1 MNGQQPPPQPPVG
14 AQPVPT
20 AAAPAVGQPA
30 VAAPQPT
37 AAPVAAP
44 PPAVAGA
51 GATPVAA
58 TQVEEWPTGDLPE
71 QTGQG
76 GRTALAPAIYAFR
89 LPMNLAQL
97 WASSTYKDFR
107 KVLANGQPNPTL
119 GQQVPFHMLKLGK
132 DSPLVVEGGPANGEP
147 MTSVFNTIRMPRGPF
162 SKRDDPL
169 TPWIHDLA
177 YILEVCLGDTSR
189 PQSVED
195 LVAQINQHAGGLIR
209 LTIGRKG
216 ECRVDAVRYI
226 PQQRTDKASGAL
238 VPMSQGFDTVA
249 DPSGQKGCGKK
260 YWTKDYAGA
269 ENVYQASVQ
278 CDPAKGGCGAMIRGF
293 ENVEGFLPALASA

>member
-119 GQQVPFHMLKLGK
+119 GQQVPRWWEMGIISMLDCGAEWEEAADIGLICRAYRFLARGFFWG
-132 DSPLVVEGGPANGEP
+132 LTV
-147 MTSVFNTIRMPRGPF
+147 PRTVAVATAKGSRIFFFPCSSAAMRSRF
-162 SKRDDPL
+162 LICPRLS
-169 TPWIHDLA
+169 LA
-177 YILEVCLGDTSR
+177 MRHHSR
-189 PQSVED
+189 PLDASMSACCCGCSSSQRLRPGV
-195 LVAQINQHAGGLIR
+195 IGGR
-209 LTIGRKG
+209 
-216 ECRVDAVRYI
+216 
-226 PQQRTDKASGAL
+226 
-238 VPMSQGFDTVA
+238 
-249 DPSGQKGCGKK
+249 
-260 YWTKDYAGA
+260 
-269 ENVYQASVQ
+269 
-278 CDPAKGGCGAMIRGF
+278 
-293 ENVEGFLPALASA
+293 LASMTRAASKTGLLTCGGGGVQPSAR